1 MSRSLDQIKILQIYL
16 LSSNVVK
23 KSLVMNLNQKCPKV
37 CCISCCTH
45 HSQVVENI
53 SLRENLRKHQLRNVI

>member
-23 KSLVMNLNQKCPKV
+23 KSKIQMSK
-37 CCISCCTH
+37 
-45 HSQVVENI
+45 
-53 SLRENLRKHQLRNVI
+53 SLLHIMLHTSFAGCGKHFFA